1 MQHPD
6 VHLLREA
13 WALAHYPDSLP
24 VKLDMRLEI
33 HNSVTYADIVAA
45 MQGAGAGNAQAA
57 QYLPSHVADLMVILP
72 SGRPRHADSPA
83 TCTTALTWCLQ
94 EGSQVEVWHDY
105 CVVACWRQG
114 N

>member
-1 MQHPD
+1 
-6 VHLLREA
+6 
-13 WALAHYPDSLP
+13 
-24 VKLDMRLEI
+24 MRLEI

-45 MQGAGAGNAQAA
+45 MQGAGAGYAQAA

-94 EGSQVEVWHDY
+94 DKPHKSKSGMTIVSLLVGGREIDRILHS
-105 CVVACWRQG
+105 AA
-114 N
+114 